1 MSIILGLHTIC
12 GVVSTLDSVPG
23 KHVQLR
29 LCWCLAAKPVNC
41 YDLLKTGKKSD
52 GKYTVNVGGKDVT
65 VFCDMTTDGGGWTVV
80 STLLFCYFV
89 DDDLL
94 SHTHSYSSVNV
105 FESDHS
111 LLTSIFTVWVH
122 HCLTRQLSFHFSYK
136 YLDPDLSQ
144 NNRHFVDRNLKTFYW
159 KPLKTGMRWNPYC
172 HRSRIKVVQWIVISR
187 WRFQICSITLFDPLR
202 TGHVGYVSLMLNF
215 PYKSFTCDIA
225 SIIYSILHKRLK
237 A

>member
-1 MSIILGLHTIC
+1 MWAVKTSQ
-12 GVVSTLDSVPG
+12 SSVIWQQTAEDG
-23 KHVQLR
+23 R
-29 LCWCLAAKPVNC
+29 LYRHSCFV
-41 YDLLKTGKKSD
+41 
-52 GKYTVNVGGKDVT
+52 
-65 VFCDMTTDGGGWTVV
+65 
-80 STLLFCYFV
+80 TLLIYY
-89 DDDLL
+89 
-94 SHTHSYSSVNV
+94 HTHSYSSVNF